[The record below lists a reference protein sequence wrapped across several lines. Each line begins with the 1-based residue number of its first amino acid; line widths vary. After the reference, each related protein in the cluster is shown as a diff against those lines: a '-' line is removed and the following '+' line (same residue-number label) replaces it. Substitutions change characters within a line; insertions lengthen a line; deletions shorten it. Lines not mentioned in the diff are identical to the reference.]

1 MHPYKRS
8 QRLSVLLREEVADII
23 LRKLKDPR
31 LGFITV
37 TDVELS
43 EDLKVAKVFV
53 SVLKTEE
60 KDITLKILNEAKGFV
75 RNEIAKRLHIK
86 VIPTFEFLLDES
98 IERGFRID
106 ALLREI
112 RKTSEED

>member
-8 QRLSVLLREEVADII
+8 QRLGVLLKEEVADII
-23 LRKLKDPR
+23 FHKIKNPG

-43 EDLKVAKVFV
+43 DDLRIARVFV
-53 SVLKTEE
+53 SVLKTEDRE
-60 KDITLKILNEAKGFV
+60 ITLQILNNSKGFI
-75 RNEIAKRLHIK
+75 RTEIAKRLRIK
-86 VIPTFEFLLDES
+86 IIPTFEFVYDES

-106 ALLREI
+106 QLLKEI
-112 RKTSEED
+112 KRTSEEG